1 MPFPYVALAP
11 GPKPATGA
19 SFGDGLSND
28 MVYMHAVFV
37 RGLNSIYSQALSP
50 KIPAEVTAFANY
62 SLTWAALLEH
72 HHLGEG
78 PLAVLSP
85 RLRQAA
91 DSKPWGIAEKFLFPF
106 LAKQFPDEMARNESE
121 HEVFATGLVTFK
133 AYMEG
138 VVTGTQ
144 VFKGEEVREILAT
157 FADKV
162 VKHLNDEVS
171 SPFARSLET
180 HADLGHQ
187 DPHAS
192 A

>member
-1 MPFPYVALAP
+1 MP
-11 GPKPATGA
+11 
-19 SFGDGLSND
+19 S
-28 MVYMHAVFV
+28 
-37 RGLNSIYSQALSP
+37 SP
-50 KIPAEVTAFANY
+50 
-62 SLTWAALLEH
+62 H
-72 HHLGEG
+72 
-78 PLAVLSP
+78 
-85 RLRQAA
+85 LRQAA

-121 HEVFATGLVTFK
+121 HEVFATGLATFK

-157 FADKV
+157 SSDKV

-180 HADLGHQ
+180 HAPTWAIKIPTLQPEVFAKFNKEETDQLGNGL
-187 DPHAS
+187 S
-192 A
+192 CWNGM